1 MSNTLENKFVD
12 LPVFRANVGTLRGS
26 SGELVEMI
34 KQKSV
39 DIYCLLETRFK
50 EKSVRVISGKS
61 AQNKLLWIGNGRG
74 LGGVGIFLT

>member
-1 MSNTLENKFVD
+1 MTNPLESTFAD

-39 DIYCLLETRFK
+39 DISCLLETRFR
-50 EKSVRVISGKS
+50 EKSVGNQHSISFSG
-61 AQNKLLWIGNGRG
+61 
-74 LGGVGIFLT
+74 